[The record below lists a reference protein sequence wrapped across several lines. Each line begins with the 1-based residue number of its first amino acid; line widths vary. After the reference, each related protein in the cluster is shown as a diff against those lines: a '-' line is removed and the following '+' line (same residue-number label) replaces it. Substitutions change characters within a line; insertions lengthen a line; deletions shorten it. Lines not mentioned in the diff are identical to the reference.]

1 MTGIT
6 QTVPNYFGGISE
18 QPDYIKEPGQVRT
31 ITNGIPD
38 LTYGLYKRPGSKR
51 IGTTALSAGTGGS
64 WFHYYRDETEGSYIG
79 RVASDGDVKVWRCS
93 DGFEMT
99 TLWSTDHSGTQTNLK
114 AYLATSTP
122 SDLKFLTIN
131 DTTFVN
137 NSNAAKTVSMG
148 SADTE
153 SRPHTHAAFVELTKT
168 ENGRQYSLNLNSNDT
183 VQTIHTATRLEITSD
198 TQTAPGAPATGHC
211 PGNGTRVFDVDGGS
225 GQKNMIGR
233 LTVRGQQGSST
244 SHHMNSDDSAHDKQ
258 DYGCTYINEVILL
271 HGGEGWEKNHTF
283 GVSLEGFSYTITVT
297 DSEAT
302 KCQANLKAVR
312 PAPTPFD
319 ADTAVSA
326 THILG
331 GIASELDGVA
341 NISYTIIGNGIYIY
355 SDNQPFNVQV
365 VEDDLMK
372 VITLEANDV
381 TDLPVQCKHGYIVK
395 VANTESQEDDYYLKF
410 KAENNISGNGVWVE
424 CAKPGMKKSFD
435 QTNMPVT
442 LARTSATE
450 FTVSR
455 FDWQDRDIG
464 DEVTNPEPTFVGKS
478 INRVLFWRNRLVF
491 LAGKNAVISRPGDF
505 GNFWV
510 NTALTVSASDP
521 IDIACST
528 TFPSTLYDGIE
539 LPEGLLIFS
548 SDQQF
553 LLTTGAETL
562 NPENARLV
570 GISTYNYN
578 KKISP
583 ISLGS
588 TTGFID
594 NTGQYARFFEM
605 ANVNQRTPPDVINV
619 TKAIP
624 TAIPNNSDLLTNS
637 RENSTVIIGKSG
649 ESVVQGYRYHSVGNR
664 RLQSAWFKWNL
675 VNPIKYHFVVGDKY
689 YFVDDDNFLQQINLV
704 QAANDPLITQDS
716 TDYLLHLDNY
726 TTLSGGVFN
735 ATTRK
740 TTWSGLSWL
749 SSVNTPNGK
758 LAIIDDR
765 ESISH
770 LSKNVLARYN
780 EPTVT
785 GTSIV
790 ADGDWADATSAH
802 AVTKITVTNGGSGYT
817 SRPTVAITNTSGSPG
832 SGATATAEI
841 NSSGVVTE
849 VTMVNFG
856 GGYSNGATVAFSGGG
871 GSSAAA
877 TATVTAA
884 ESPIKVGYLYEF
896 KVEFPK
902 LYPSKA
908 ANGVTVADVNASLVL
923 HRVKINLGKVG
934 MYESTLSRLG
944 KKDYTELIE
953 STLQDTY
960 DASDAPYLAERTQT
974 IPVYEKNTN
983 VNLTVKSSHPSP
995 ATIRSLSWEGDYTNK
1010 FYRRA

>member
-51 IGTTALSAGTGGS
+51 IGTAALSAGTGGS
-64 WFHYYRDETEGSYIG
+64 WFHYYRDESEGSYIG

-93 DGFEMT
+93 DGYEMT
-99 TLWSTDHSGTQTNLK
+99 TLWSTDHSGTQANLK
-114 AYLATSTP
+114 AYLATTDP

-137 NSNAAKTVSMG
+137 NSKSDKIVAMDTVKTE
-148 SADTE
+148 D
-153 SRPHTHAAFVELTKT
+153 RPHKYAAFVELTKT
-168 ENGRQYSLNLNSNDT
+168 ENGRQYSLNINSNENIT
-183 VQTIHTATRLEITSD
+183 NINTATRVEISAD
-198 TQTAPGAPATGHC
+198 NQTAPGTPATGHC
-211 PGNGTRVFDVDGGS
+211 PGNGTKVFSIVDGN
-225 GQKNMIGR
+225 KTNLIVR

-271 HGGEGWEKNHTF
+271 HGGEGWETGNTKA
-283 GVSLEGFSYTITVT
+283 VDLEGFNYTIRVA
-297 DSEAT
+297 DHEET
-302 KCQANLKAVR
+302 KNQANIAAIR

-331 GIASELDGVA
+331 GIAGELAGNDD
-341 NISYTIIGNGIYIY
+341 ISYTVIGNGIYMY
-355 SDNQPFNVQV
+355 SDDTAFNVQV
-365 VEDDLMK
+365 VEKDLMK
-372 VITLEANDV
+372 VITLECNDI

-395 VANTESQEDDYYLKF
+395 VANTDSQEDDYYLKF
-410 KAENNISGNGVWVE
+410 KAENGVSGTGAWIE
-424 CAKPGMKKSFD
+424 CPKPDMKKSFD
-435 QTNMPVT
+435 KANMPIT

-455 FDWQDRDIG
+455 FDWQDRDVG
-464 DEVTNPEPTFVGKS
+464 DEVTNPEPTFVGKV

-491 LAGKNAVISRPGDF
+491 LSGKNAIISRPGDF
-505 GNFWV
+505 GNFWI

-528 TFPSTLYDGIE
+528 TFPSTLYDGLE

-562 NPENARLV
+562 NPENARLI

-594 NTGQYARFFEM
+594 NSGLYARFFEM
-605 ANVNQRTPPDVINV
+605 ANVNQRTPPDVINI
-619 TKAIP
+619 TKPIP
-624 TAIPNNSDLLTNS
+624 TAIPNNSDLLANS

-649 ESVVQGYRYHSVGNR
+649 TDVVQGYRYHNVGNR
-664 RLQSAWFKWNL
+664 RLQSAWFKWKLNK
-675 VNPIKYHFVVGDKY
+675 PIKYHFVIGDKY
-689 YFVDDDNFLQQINLV
+689 YFVDDNNFLQQISLV
-704 QAANDPLITQDS
+704 QQELDLSVDQDGVN
-716 TDYLLHLDNY
+716 YPIHLDNW
-726 TTLSGGVFN
+726 TTVGNGIYN
-735 ATTRK
+735 RDTNK
-740 TTWSGLSWL
+740 TTFTDQSDWID
-749 SSVNTPNGK
+749 VVTTPNGK
-758 LAIIDDR
+758 LVVID
-765 ESISH
+765 
-770 LSKNVLARYN
+770 
-780 EPTVT
+780 TT
-785 GTSIV
+785 
-790 ADGDWADATSAH
+790 DGDIGRYSECTVINNDDFTLPGNWGFEKELVVQESNVDTSNNLIENKGLDAHGLSTGDPIRYRAGSTAIAGLTDGTVYYAVPYNTTRTKLATTLNNANSNTTINLTSTGVGLH
-802 AVTKITVTNGGSGYT
+802 RFEYVF
-817 SRPTVAITNTSGSPG
+817 PTLNI
-832 SGATATAEI
+832 
-841 NSSGVVTE
+841 
-849 VTMVNFG
+849 
-856 GGYSNGATVAFSGGG
+856 
-871 GSSAAA
+871 
-877 TATVTAA
+877 
-884 ESPIKVGYLYEF
+884 GYLYEYS
-896 KVEFPK
+896 VEFPK
-902 LYPSKA
+902 MYPTKNS
-908 ANGVTVADVNASLVL
+908 GGITVADVNASLVL
-923 HRVKINLGKVG
+923 HRVKLGLGKVG

-944 KKDYTELIE
+944 KRDYTELIE
-953 STLQDTY
+953 SSLQDTY
-960 DASDAPYLAERTQT
+960 DTGEVPYLAERIQT
-974 IPVYEKNTN
+974 IPIYEKNTN

-995 ATIRSLSWEGDYTNK
+995 ATIRSLSWEGDYTTK